1 MNKVA
6 CIDLEG
12 VLMPELWPYLGQQTG
27 NDAFFATTREIPD
40 YDWLM
45 RTRIGAM
52 HESGLRLKD
61 IQAIFAGLAP
71 LEGAEAFLDTLR
83 AQDYE
88 IQIVSD
94 CFIELAAPILAQL
107 GSPSAQCHRLEVDH
121 SGFVTRCAFA
131 PRRGKEDVVR
141 PYLNDGATV
150 LAVGDA
156 FNDLAMLSLAT
167 HGFLVRPSEPT
178 RAAAPHLR
186 TVERLDEITD
196 ALFGDEPMR
205 HCGPHRPTHSAAT
218 PWATPGRHMN

>member
-1 MNKVA
+1 MNKIA

-27 NDAFFATTREIPD
+27 NDAFLATTREVPD

-45 RTRIGAM
+45 RKRIDALR
-52 HESGLRLKD
+52 ESDLRLKD
-61 IQAIFAGLAP
+61 VQAIFSALSP
-71 LEGAEAFLDTLR
+71 LDGAEAFLDTLR

-94 CFIELAAPILAQL
+94 CFLELAAPILAQL
-107 GSPSAQCHRLEVDH
+107 GSPPAQCHRLEVDH
-121 SGFVTRCAFA
+121 GGFVTACAFA

-141 PYLNDGATV
+141 RYLNDGATV

-167 HGFLVRPSEPT
+167 HGFLLRPSIPT

-186 TVERLDEITD
+186 TVERLDDITE
-196 ALFGDEPMR
+196 AMFGDDLMR
-205 HCGPHRPTHSAAT
+205 HCGPHHPSRNAVTTWTA
-218 PWATPGRHMN
+218 PGLRVN